1 MGDRRDHR
9 KGVLEKPFYFRN
21 TLCMRDLPN
30 LRMIESRW
38 RYLRY
43 FGHVVM
49 ESTIADDENTHI
61 NTIESQLDLPK
72 FDSTCL
78 STQYGVLKYVHDLSV
93 TSNPRS
99 TPS

>member
-1 MGDRRDHR
+1 
-9 KGVLEKPFYFRN
+9 
-21 TLCMRDLPN
+21 
-30 LRMIESRW
+30 
-38 RYLRY
+38 
-43 FGHVVM
+43 M